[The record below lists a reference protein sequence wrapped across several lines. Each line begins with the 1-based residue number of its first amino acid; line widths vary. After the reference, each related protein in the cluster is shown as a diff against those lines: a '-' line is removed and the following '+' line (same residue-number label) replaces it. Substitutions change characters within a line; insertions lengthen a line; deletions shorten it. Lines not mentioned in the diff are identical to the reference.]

1 MNMFLTHKILNF
13 YSRQALV
20 IIYSL
25 KMIFFNLQASPTAI
39 NYIMYN
45 VITSYLIIIN
55 YTLNTETT
63 SENESNVLVKNS
75 RRL

>member
-1 MNMFLTHKILNF
+1 MYNSVLIV
-13 YSRQALV
+13 R
-20 IIYSL
+20 
-25 KMIFFNLQASPTAI
+25 TAI
-39 NYIMYN
+39 NYITYN
-45 VITSYLIIIN
+45 VIISYLTD